1 MIRNWADET
10 QHSSINTC
18 RNSSLVKNLWN
29 WIQEKEKE
37 KERELG
43 ERRKRGKG
51 ERFL

>member
-1 MIRNWADET
+1 MIRNWVDET

-18 RNSSLVKNLWN
+18 RNYSLVKHLWN

-37 KERELG
+37 REAG